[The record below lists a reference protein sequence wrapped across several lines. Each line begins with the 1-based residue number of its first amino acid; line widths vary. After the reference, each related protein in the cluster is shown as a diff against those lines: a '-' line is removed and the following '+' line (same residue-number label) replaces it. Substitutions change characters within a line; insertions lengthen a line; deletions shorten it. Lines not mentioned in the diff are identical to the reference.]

1 MTRGEINTT
10 TRGLAF
16 RMRPVLVVPLTA
28 LAVASCARPSTGLA
42 QTPISVEPLAI
53 VGVSTIDPTHSPA
66 RQDDQTILIDGGRIA
81 AIGPR
86 ASVAVPRGAR
96 RIDGTGQFVIPGL
109 WDSHV
114 HFMNAGVTALP
125 VLLAHGVTTVR
136 EMGGFLDSTRAWQ
149 KRMREGTLQGPRII
163 TPGPILESPRY
174 LQGVRDRS
182 ARLQGRLAPR
192 VLPYRVGIATSDDAR
207 RVIDSLVGLRVDF
220 VKIRTVESPT
230 AYFAIVKEA
239 HRAGLRVAGHAPGV
253 VPSHIAADSGQ
264 DDIEH
269 ALTLF
274 TPADRALRAQSF
286 ATRKTWYTP
295 TLVVTRAGTISGDSA
310 NTLIFGARATEIDA
324 RRGYASPWLVG
335 WWRMQVDERTAD
347 TSSTNAANARRI
359 FQSSLED
366 VRAFH
371 AAGVRILAGTDAG
384 SVLVYPGPS
393 LHEELALLVEA
404 GLTPRD
410 ALWSAT
416 TGPSQFAG
424 LDSSVGRLAVGQIAD
439 LVILDADPLVDISN
453 TRRIHTVV
461 QAGRLFDRAALD
473 FLLARARAENG
484 GR

>member
-1 MTRGEINTT
+1 
-10 TRGLAF
+10 L
-16 RMRPVLVVPLTA
+16 LTA
-28 LAVASCARPSTGLA
+28 ALCARTSSSVA
-42 QTPISVEPLAI
+42 QLPASVEPFAI
-53 VGVSTIDPTHSPA
+53 VGVSTIDPTQSAA
-66 RQDDQTILIDGGRIA
+66 RRDDQTILIENGRIA

-86 ASVAVPRGAR
+86 ASVTVPRNAR
-96 RIDGTGQFVIPGL
+96 RIDGAGRFVIPGL

-136 EMGGFLDSTRAWQ
+136 EMGGFLDSTRVWQ
-149 KRMREGTLQGPRII
+149 RRMREGTLQGPRII
-163 TPGPILESPRY
+163 TPGPILESPQY

-182 ARLQGRLAPR
+182 ARLEGRLAPR
-192 VLPYRVGIATSDDAR
+192 VLPYRVGIATADDAR

-220 VKIRTVESPT
+220 VKIRTVASPEV
-230 AYFAIVKEA
+230 YYAILREA
-239 HRAGLRVAGHAPGV
+239 HRARLRIAGHSPGV

-269 ALTLF
+269 ALVLF

-286 ATRKTWYTP
+286 VAHKTWYTP
-295 TLVVTRAGTISGDSA
+295 TLVVTQAGTFSGDSA
-310 NTLIFGARATEIDA
+310 NTFIFGPRAMDVDA
-324 RRGYASPWLVG
+324 RRGYASPWLLG
-335 WWRMQVDERTAD
+335 WWRMQVDERMAD
-347 TSSTNAANARRI
+347 TSSTNPANARRI
-359 FQSSLED
+359 FQGSLED

-416 TGPSQFAG
+416 AGPSQFAG
-424 LDSSVGRLAVGQIAD
+424 LDSSVGRLAVGQVAD
-439 LVILDADPLVDISN
+439 LVLLDADPLTDISN
-453 TRRIHTVV
+453 TRRIRAVV

-473 FLLARARAENG
+473 AMLAQVRSENSAK
-484 GR
+484 

>member
-1 MTRGEINTT
+1 
-10 TRGLAF
+10 
-16 RMRPVLVVPLTA
+16 MRPVLVVALTA
-28 LAVASCARPSTGLA
+28 LAVAWPSSGVA
-42 QTPISVEPLAI
+42 QTPRSAEPLAI
-53 VGVSTIDPTHSPA
+53 VGVSTIDPTNSPA
-66 RQDDQTILIDGGRIA
+66 RRDDQTILIESGRIA

-86 ASVAVPRGAR
+86 ASVPVPRGAR
-96 RIDGTGQFVIPGL
+96 RIDGTGRFVIPGL

-125 VLLAHGVTTVR
+125 VLVAHGVTTVR
-136 EMGGFLDSTRAWQ
+136 EMGGFLDSTRVWQ
-149 KRMREGTLQGPRII
+149 NRMREGTLQGPRIL

-192 VLPYRVGIATSDDAR
+192 VLPYRVGIASADDAR

-220 VKIRTVESPT
+220 VKIRTVESPA
-230 AYFAIVKEA
+230 AYYAILKEA

-286 ATRKTWYTP
+286 ARQKTWYTP
-295 TLVVTRAGTISGDSA
+295 TLVVTHAGTIPGDSA
-310 NTLIFGARATEIDA
+310 NTLIFGSRATEIDA
-324 RRGYASPWLVG
+324 RRAFASPWLLG
-335 WWRMQVDERTAD
+335 WWRMQVDERIAD
-347 TSSTNAANARRI
+347 TSATNAANARRI

-393 LHEELALLVEA
+393 LHEELALLVAA

-416 TGPSQFAG
+416 VGPSQFAG
-424 LDSSVGRLAVGQIAD
+424 LDSSVGRLAAGQVAD
-439 LVILDADPLVDISN
+439 LVILDGDPLVDISN
-453 TRRIHTVV
+453 TRRIHSVV
-461 QAGRLFDRAALD
+461 QAGHVFDRAALNAM
-473 FLLARARAENG
+473 LVRVRAENN